1 MDWGDLL
8 AACALYLV
16 LEGLLPFASPG
27 LWRRSLAAL
36 GQFSDLQLRVVGL
49 GSIVAGLVLLL
60 TVRGLW

>member
-16 LEGLLPFASPG
+16 LEGLMPFASPG

-36 GQFSDLQLRVVGL
+36 AQFSDMQIRVVGL

-60 TVRGLW
+60 TVRGLL